1 MNKKIIL
8 IIAVVVLVAVIA
20 GVASLFSNND
30 KPEQQVDNSKAP
42 ASSQSETS
50 NQSETTDNALT
61 ITEVHDQIDQKVED
75 LESNTET
82 EDETKLD
89 KVKIEESKQ
98 VIEKAVNEGF
108 EITEITD
115 VEPSGRIDFDTP
127 DGSAM
132 YDPNDTDPR
141 LKEGMTPEE
150 EQEVRD
156 YYDEVLEVDPELPE
170 QTQEEVNA
178 EDQAALEALRKQNP
192 IHENT
197 QISSEEVRE
206 KGHTDGW
213 DYSRYR

>member
-30 KPEQQVDNSKAP
+30 KPAQQVDNSKTP
-42 ASSQSETS
+42 ASSQSQTP

-61 ITEVHDQIDQKVED
+61 ITEVHDQIDKKVED

-98 VIEKAVNEGF
+98 VIEKAVNEGL
-108 EITEITD
+108 EITEVTD
-115 VEPSGRIDFDTP
+115 VEPGGRIDFDTV

-132 YDPNDTDPR
+132 YDPNDTELR
-141 LKEGMTPEE
+141 LQDGMTPEE

-156 YYDEVLEVDPELPE
+156 YYDEVLEVDPESPE
-170 QTQEEVNA
+170 QTPEEIKTQN
-178 EDQAALEALRKQNP
+178 QAATDEAASLWGDWHPDVDYSRDEIQG
-192 IHENT
+192 
-197 QISSEEVRE
+197 
-206 KGHTDGW
+206 GHTDGW
-213 DYSRYR
+213 DYSQYR